1 MSCLLRTMHFFETT
15 GDTSFG
21 SAMTSL
27 DTGMDLHL
35 LPNAPPVLVRG
46 WCVCLSADYP
56 AAGLCSGFKRS
67 VSAPAFCRECYVDQT
82 DEKNYPAPNS
92 FMADNADLSCVECLR
107 DHKERESDY
116 DKFRRL
122 PTQKQRADYLSE
134 VGVNTFHAHAFTRV
148 PYFDITKDI
157 PYDFMHVELEG
168 IPISTY

>member
-1 MSCLLRTMHFFETT
+1 
-15 GDTSFG
+15 
-21 SAMTSL
+21 
-27 DTGMDLHL
+27 
-35 LPNAPPVLVRG
+35 
-46 WCVCLSADYP
+46 
-56 AAGLCSGFKRS
+56 
-67 VSAPAFCRECYVDQT
+67 
-82 DEKNYPAPNS
+82 
-92 FMADNADLSCVECLR
+92 MADNADLSCVECLR